1 MTAGD
6 ELRARVASPTEEEE
20 TEERWRRGEEES
32 GLNVSGGE
40 SLLQD
45 DSSRNS
51 PETLRPAARLLK
63 LSSIKLHD
71 ENQSINQSV
80 FLETDETMEV

>member
-1 MTAGD
+1 M
-6 ELRARVASPTEEEE
+6 ASPTEEE
-20 TEERWRRGEEES
+20 TEERWRRVEEES

-45 DSSRNS
+45 GSSRNS

-63 LSSIKLHD
+63 LSDIKFHD
-71 ENQSINQSV
+71 ENQSSALIKSA
-80 FLETDETMEV
+80 LTSDD

>member
-1 MTAGD
+1 MTARD
-6 ELRARVASPTEEEE
+6 SLRARVASPTEEQK
-20 TEERWRRGEEES
+20 TEERWRRVEEES

-51 PETLRPAARLLK
+51 AQTLRPAARLLK
-63 LSSIKLHD
+63 LSSIKFHD
-71 ENQSINQSV
+71 ENQSINQSISV
-80 FLETDETMEV
+80 